1 MRVLLIALVL
11 VLGLGGYWAWT
22 QVRPLAEVFLGV
34 GHVRHEWNQKLTL
47 TVATPDGPK
56 TGAAVVTVAAIF
68 GKQLSGNEVVY
79 GHKGEAT
86 VVEVA
91 PGTYLFALLGGTDE
105 RFFRAARDRFKGK
118 ERGEWLYDIPKQT
131 EPVELTGDAVPLLV
145 TFTDITDPTTVT
157 RVDPTNLAASFG
169 PGVSL
174 TSVTLAVT
182 EEPVTEGRVEAVL
195 PWLEAVGRD
204 RASLKGKPESG
215 LVSNQPDPQIYM
227 IAPSDFSTELYR

>member
-1 MRVLLIALVL
+1 MRVLPIALVL

-145 TFTDITDPTTVT
+145 TFADITDPTTVT
-157 RVDPTNLAASFG
+157 RVDPANLAASFG

-174 TSVTLAVT
+174 TSRGGWRRCWGGWGPIQSLRFGPATAV
-182 EEPVTEGRVEAVL
+182 
-195 PWLEAVGRD
+195 
-204 RASLKGKPESG
+204 
-215 LVSNQPDPQIYM
+215 QPTYHSP
-227 IAPSDFSTELYR
+227 